1 MKLTEDDIYRTST
14 QYQHWTFTAAQL
26 AAQRLQTNIQAS
38 ERVRAAVARQRAPRS
53 LKAENASASETER
66 GESGANTPVLAVD
79 REVNCLTVGE
89 EKKLV
94 DTFCKRALDLGDF
107 LKLPIEVTATGVQ
120 YMRRF
125 YLLNSPMTYD
135 PQTISRSV
143 IFIAS
148 KAEGHHLSVERY
160 ASSLP
165 KTTPADIL
173 APEYLITQALRFN
186 YEVRHP
192 FRGLKG
198 GHLEL
203 MALAQGKP
211 ALLPTAT
218 QSAQELQTAMLAL
231 PRKPDGPA
239 TSMTVAELEKRI
251 TDAYGLASHI
261 LKTAALLTDAYF
273 LYTPS
278 HIWLSA
284 HLLADE
290 PLTLFYLSTKL
301 PLSSPMHDKLLSTLR
316 ACSTLLSSHPI
327 SSHPLQTTASAEQQK
342 KEKEEIGALLKKLRQ
357 CRDPDKIDLV
367 KLNQAQKR
375 DVTVRVEENGGEGLE
390 ESKAKRRKVARER
403 AEREADEFW
412 GPSLKR
418 KDEEGSGGNLEKNGG

>member
-1 MKLTEDDIYRTST
+1 
-14 QYQHWTFTAAQL
+14 
-26 AAQRLQTNIQAS
+26 
-38 ERVRAAVARQRAPRS
+38 
-53 LKAENASASETER
+53 
-66 GESGANTPVLAVD
+66 
-79 REVNCLTVGE
+79 
-89 EKKLV
+89 
-94 DTFCKRALDLGDF
+94 
-107 LKLPIEVTATGVQ
+107 
-120 YMRRF
+120 MRRF

-198 GHLEL
+198 GHLEM

-218 QSAQELQTAMLAL
+218 QSPQELQTAMLAL
-231 PRKPDGPA
+231 PRKPDGP
-239 TSMTVAELEKRI
+239 TTKMSVMDLEKRI

-273 LYTPS
+273 LYSPS

-290 PLTLFYLSTKL
+290 PLTLFYLSTKV
-301 PLSSPMHDKLLSTLR
+301 PSSSTMHAKVISTLR
-316 ACSTLLSSHPI
+316 NCSTLLSSHP
-327 SSHPLQTTASAEQQK
+327 SSTPQSAASAEQQR
-342 KEKEEIGALLKKLRQ
+342 KEKEEISALLKKLRQ

-390 ESKAKRRKVARER
+390 ESKAKRRKVAREK

-412 GPSLKR
+412 GPSLK
-418 KDEEGSGGNLEKNGG
+418 KKEAGEGRNGS